1 MYENLTSEFVSH
13 KNCRRQASILRYLLG
28 RFNKLDDFVF
38 DENCK
43 QNWII
48 YQVFGQS

>member
-1 MYENLTSEFVSH
+1 MCENLTSEFVSH
-13 KNCRRQASILRYLLG
+13 KNCRRQASILTYSLC
-28 RFNKLDDFVF
+28 RFYNLDDFVL